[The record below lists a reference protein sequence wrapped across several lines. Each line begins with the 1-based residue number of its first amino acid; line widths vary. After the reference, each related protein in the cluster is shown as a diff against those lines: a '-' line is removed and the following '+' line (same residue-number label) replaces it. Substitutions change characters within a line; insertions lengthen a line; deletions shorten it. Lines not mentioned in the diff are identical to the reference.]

1 VSTPAQI
8 AAAIAAIAAIAEV
21 TYRLLKR
28 RFHTRRFTTL
38 IRAAHMA
45 RLDELT
51 GLGTRLAFREAVRD
65 AAGKPVAVILV
76 NLDGSRVFVSRL
88 GHRALD
94 QLLVLTAGR
103 VNHCASA
110 AGGSS
115 FRLRR
120 DEFAVM
126 VDDPAEVSDLAARL
140 ISAVAEPTE
149 LHIDG
154 HHLTITV
161 TACAAVTTFTAHGAG
176 DARPA
181 LVQADSALRAAKKA
195 GRGRVAVFEPAMLHE
210 PSDLR
215 QPPSAP
221 GIAEDGGAR

>member
-1 VSTPAQI
+1 MSTPAQI
-8 AAAIAAIAAIAEV
+8 AAVIAAIAFTAEV
-21 TYRLLKR
+21 TYRLLRR

-51 GLGTRLAFREAVRD
+51 GLGTRLAFREAVAD
-65 AAGKPVAVILV
+65 AAGQPVAVILV
-76 NLDGSRVFVSRL
+76 NLDGSRVFVSRF

-120 DEFAVM
+120 DEFAVILEE
-126 VDDPAEVSDLAARL
+126 PAEVSDLAARL
-140 ISAVAEPTE
+140 ISAVAEPTD
-149 LHIDG
+149 LHIDD
-154 HHLTITV
+154 HRLTITV
-161 TACAAVTTFTAHGAG
+161 TARAGVTTFTAHGAG
-176 DARPA
+176 DARLA
-181 LVQADSALRAAKKA
+181 LVHADSAVRAAKEA
-195 GRGRVAVFEPAMLHE
+195 GRGQVAVFEPAMLRQ

-215 QPPSAP
+215 QPPSVP
-221 GIAEDGGAR
+221 GDAEDGGTR